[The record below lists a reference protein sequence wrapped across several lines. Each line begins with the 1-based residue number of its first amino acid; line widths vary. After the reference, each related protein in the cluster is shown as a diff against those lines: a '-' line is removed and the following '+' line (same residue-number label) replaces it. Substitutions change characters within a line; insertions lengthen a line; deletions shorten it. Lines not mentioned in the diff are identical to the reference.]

1 MDCKQLLSYII
12 FHGPYLMTSLT
23 IYMYSIPVVT
33 GSPSLDGPAP
43 TLVEALM
50 KQVYR
55 DPDVNP
61 RTTAVV
67 IGPS

>member
-1 MDCKQLLSYII
+1 MWISQTCACACVWGGEGGDNFI
-12 FHGPYLMTSLT
+12 
-23 IYMYSIPVVT
+23 MYSIPVVT

-61 RTTAVV
+61 RTSAVV